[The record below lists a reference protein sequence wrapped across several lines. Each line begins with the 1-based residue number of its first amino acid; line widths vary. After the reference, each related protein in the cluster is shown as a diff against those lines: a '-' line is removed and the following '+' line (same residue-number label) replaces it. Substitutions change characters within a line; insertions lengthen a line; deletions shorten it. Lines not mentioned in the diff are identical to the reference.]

1 MLCRAL
7 VAAAPFLM
15 SSLSHECHVERCLLT
30 RPLGE
35 DYPKLS
41 DAVVAVLQ
49 DNEVAEVK
57 LSAAVVAYLCLQRCC
72 VEP

>member
-1 MLCRAL
+1 MGC
-7 VAAAPFLM
+7 
-15 SSLSHECHVERCLLT
+15 CLT
-30 RPLGE
+30 PPLGE

-41 DAVVAVLQ
+41 DAVVVVLQ
-49 DNEVAEVK
+49 DNDVAEVK